1 MSHDPLT
8 PLLRRIAP
16 ADSISP
22 DRVARITATVME
34 RLPARRRGADP
45 GSLVRWLAPLH
56 VVAMGGGLAPRAAA
70 TALSAG
76 TVLGLI
82 AAAAYPA
89 LAPWTAL
96 DLVAAAAPLLPIGL

>member
-1 MSHDPLT
+1 MSHDPLH
-8 PLLRRIAP
+8 PMLRPIDP

-45 GSLVRWLAPLH
+45 GTLVRWLAPLGLA
-56 VVAMGGGLAPRAAA
+56 AMGGGLAPRAA

-76 TVLGLI
+76 VVLGVI

-89 LAPWTAL
+89 SPPWTAL
-96 DLVAAAAPLLPIGL
+96 DLVAAAGPLLPIGL